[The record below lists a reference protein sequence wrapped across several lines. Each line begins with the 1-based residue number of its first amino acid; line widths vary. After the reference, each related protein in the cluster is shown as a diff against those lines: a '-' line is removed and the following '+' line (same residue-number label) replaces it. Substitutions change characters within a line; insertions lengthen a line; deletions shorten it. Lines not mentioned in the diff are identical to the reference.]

1 MMTRS
6 QNMSWKDV
14 NSITNFT
21 ENTPSNKS
29 KKAKK
34 SPSILLASIQL
45 MENFIKGIK
54 NMNAYDAASTIISDA
69 NWIKKNSVD
78 TFYDGNGNKVT
89 IDIGKVYYIDYGKLS
104 VENYL
109 ITIMG
114 CVLAKKM
121 GKY

>member
-78 TFYDGNGNKVT
+78 T
-89 IDIGKVYYIDYGKLS
+89 LS
-104 VENYL
+104 HGV
-109 ITIMG
+109 
-114 CVLAKKM
+114 
-121 GKY
+121 

>member
-45 MENFIKGIK
+45 MKNFIKGIK

-69 NWIKKNSVD
+69 NWIKKKFSR
-78 TFYDGNGNKVT
+78 
-89 IDIGKVYYIDYGKLS
+89 YIL
-104 VENYL
+104 
-109 ITIMG
+109 
-114 CVLAKKM
+114 
-121 GKY
+121 